1 MLKVAFAQ
9 KRKTLVNN
17 LKGSYGA
24 KASAV
29 IKAAGVK
36 PDARAEGLSLEKM
49 AAIFRALQQA

>member
-1 MLKVAFAQ
+1 
-9 KRKTLVNN
+9 LVNN